1 MNTNDSLPKDPAM
14 LLSYVNTQLRDN
26 YPSLAELC
34 LALGA
39 DEAQIKEQL
48 AGIDYEYDEALN
60 RFM

>member
-1 MNTNDSLPKDPAM
+1 M

-39 DEAQIKEQL
+39 DEASVREQL
-48 AGIDYEYDEALN
+48 AAIDYEYDEALN
-60 RFM
+60 RFV

>member
-34 LALGA
+34 LALSA